1 MYEIFTETRKRRCL
15 MRISMIYTLVLI
27 GGFQLLFASNSR
39 GQSLEEIIVTIKP
52 ADKNLEHLLKD
63 IELQTHLTFAY
74 LPSDVRKYNNIGL
87 QPGKQSVKTALDKA
101 LGGTELSYRYV
112 ENSIIIFPQ
121 RNVDMRKTPE
131 LIAGEKNNDLYLPSS
146 SPASKNEVVQ
156 TLSNTT
162 PLKIFERRLVRNI
175 SGRVVD
181 SEGEPLIGVNI
192 QVKDS
197 SKGTATDFDG
207 NFTLEDIDENAVLV
221 ISYIGYQT
229 QEIVVGGRSDI
240 EIVMD
245 PDSQLLDEV
254 VVVGYSSKRQSE
266 LSSAVSVIDS
276 EKLQN
281 GVTSSS
287 LGDMLQ
293 GKVPGLT
300 ISNSSG
306 HPGEEPNI
314 VIRGVGSI
322 GAGYKPLYVVDGI
335 IGGS

>member
-101 LGGTELSYRYV
+101 LSGTELRYRYV
-112 ENSIIIFPQ
+112 ENSIIIFPRQ
-121 RNVDMRKTPE
+121 DVSVQKSRGV
-131 LIAGEKNNDLYLPSS
+131 IAGENYNDMLLPSS
-146 SPASKNEVVQ
+146 RATEREVVQ
-156 TLSNTT
+156 ALSATA
-162 PLKIFERRLVRNI
+162 PLKIFEQRLVRNI

-192 QVKDS
+192 QVKGS

-207 NFTLEDIDENAVLV
+207 NFILEDIDENAVLV

-229 QEIVVGGRSDI
+229 QEVVVSGRSEVTITLTSDA
-240 EIVMD
+240 
-245 PDSQLLDEV
+245 QLLDEV
-254 VVVGYSSKRQSE
+254 VVVGYGTQKRAN
-266 LSSAVSVIDS
+266 L
-276 EKLQN
+276 
-281 GVTSSS
+281 TSSIS
-287 LGDMLQ
+287 SVDMDDL
-293 GKVPGLT
+293 
-300 ISNSSG
+300 
-306 HPGEEPNI
+306 HMDM
-314 VIRGVGSI
+314 GS
-322 GAGYKPLYVVDGI
+322 K
-335 IGGS
+335 

>member
-15 MRISMIYTLVLI
+15 MRISMIYSLILI

-39 GQSLEEIIVTIKP
+39 GQSLEEIIVTIKL

-229 QEIVVGGRSDI
+229 EEIVVSGRSEVTITLTSDA
-240 EIVMD
+240 
-245 PDSQLLDEV
+245 QLLDEV
-254 VVVGYSSKRQSE
+254 VVVGYGTQKRAN
-266 LSSAVSVIDS
+266 L
-276 EKLQN
+276 
-281 GVTSSS
+281 TSSIS
-287 LGDMLQ
+287 SVDMDDL
-293 GKVPGLT
+293 
-300 ISNSSG
+300 
-306 HPGEEPNI
+306 HMDM
-314 VIRGVGSI
+314 GS
-322 GAGYKPLYVVDGI
+322 K
-335 IGGS
+335 